1 VTAEH
6 RGGMPHTRRGLATAY
21 GPVPWQ
27 MIART
32 LAVWYR
38 LADPEEARRHSH
50 PSLEIE
56 PDPVVRAR
64 FWDIRHDAGRA
75 GAGQLIELRE
85 AAVGFPVR
93 FGDEQGDDTV
103 YMFATDPVY
112 TAFGREMMGWP
123 VVGGDVTVDAA
134 EPATANSRN
143 VLSSW
148 TAPQAPEGQYWTEPR
163 LGDQFSGTLTVRG
176 HRLMHMTIKVSAP
189 VAPEEMQRPGPRW
202 ITHKFLPDVTG
213 TSTVDQITQ
222 TAPTRVAW
230 GSIWRATGQL
240 EFFEAPGSE
249 LHYLAPREIV
259 AAEYW
264 CNLRLEL
271 GSGRVLAGASR

>member
-1 VTAEH
+1 MTAEH
-6 RGGMPHTRRGLATAY
+6 GGGMPHTRRGLAMAY

-27 MIART
+27 MITRT

-38 LADPEEARRHSH
+38 LADPAEAQRHSH
-50 PSLEIE
+50 PSLRVE

-64 FWDIRHDAGRA
+64 FWDIRHDGGRA
-75 GAGQLIELRE
+75 GTGDYIELRE
-85 AAVGFPVR
+85 AAIGFPVH
-93 FGDEQGDDTV
+93 FAGEQGDDTV

-123 VVGGDVTVDAA
+123 VVGGDVSVD
-134 EPATANSRN
+134 PASLNGRN
-143 VLSSW
+143 VLASW
-148 TAPQAPEGQYWTEPR
+148 ITPQAPEGQYWAEPR
-163 LGDQFSGTLTVRG
+163 AGDRFSGTLTRRG
-176 HRLMHMTIKVSAP
+176 HALMHMTVELSAP
-189 VAPEEMQRPGPRW
+189 VEPEQAQQRPGPRW
-202 ITHKFLPDVTG
+202 ITHRFLPDVTG
-213 TSTVDQITQ
+213 ASTVDQIIQ

-230 GSIWRATGQL
+230 GSVWRATGQL
-240 EFFEAPGSE
+240 EFPAAPGSE

-271 GSGRVLAGASR
+271 GSGRILAGAHQ